1 MASVQILF
9 CLQSPCTYHVIIYSI
24 KNSDQ
29 TLIFTDTVLSH
40 FHCHRQ
46 LKIQSK
52 EAGGQLF
59 ARFDGP
65 VIQIERATGPRPTDR
80 RGRRIFVPNRLAERR
95 EIKRMFKEELY
106 YVGDWHT
113 HPEPQPM
120 PSGKDIGSFQDMFRK
135 SRHGLASFVMVIVGT
150 ASFPKSLFVGLCTS
164 EGLVELIDPKF
175 ESQPD
180 SDVKERS

>member
-65 VIQIERATGPRPTDR
+65 VIRIERATGPRPTDR

>member
-1 MASVQILF
+1 M
-9 CLQSPCTYHVIIYSI
+9 IIYPV

-29 TLIFTDTVLSH
+29 TLLFTDAVLAH
-40 FHCHRQ
+40 FHSHRQ
-46 LKIQSK
+46 LRTRSK

-59 ARFDGP
+59 ARFDGQT
-65 VIQIERATGPRPTDR
+65 IRIERATGPRPTDCRSR
-80 RGRRIFVPNRLAERR
+80 RTFVPNRRAERR
-95 EIKRMFKEELY
+95 EIKRLFKAGLY

-113 HPEPQPM
+113 HPEPQPT
-120 PSGKDIGSFQDMFRK
+120 PSETDIGSFQDMFRK

-164 EGLVELIDPKF
+164 EGLIELTGPKF

-180 SDVKERS
+180 GDIGERS